1 MTFLINKL
9 IQSLPIDLTY
19 PSFNSFKVIGESKIN
34 VEKDAIVSDGKQ
46 RFETYQLVLTKK
58 NSQGN

>member
-1 MTFLINKL
+1 MSNYFYQQRNRIIIVLLLINY
-9 IQSLPIDLTY
+9 Q
-19 PSFNSFKVIGESKIN
+19 VIGESKIN
-34 VEKDAIVSDGKQ
+34 VEKDTIVNDGKQ